1 MRPNNLR
8 HLSQCAQV
16 PSRSPRPAIGA
27 RQRGNALQRNGHT
40 VSDCLLL
47 GATGSNP
54 LHDHPQAKVLLLEA
68 GSNITETR
76 NRLDQLRLDFPEFPI
91 LLSVDTTRPDA
102 AEFMA
107 LGADDIIHPEA
118 GEHVLNYRVDALIQ
132 RSFTT
137 PLNSSPARFEN
148 SLAAEECHV
157 WSTLFNQ
164 AGAGLVKGRQ
174 KAFLNAL
181 DAARS
186 AATSITRD
194 PKAAQD
200 QITQILMAIEWELN
214 NQQARDLLAL
224 EEPVA
229 LSNAFV
235 SKLQAHDPV
244 EFLAELT
251 VLGHTSRKGAGRFS
265 LDADGGRKTHI
276 WMEFSIP
283 DELSDVL
290 LLTAVDITQRVD
302 LETALRES
310 VEQLEQRVQERTLD
324 IRRMNHM
331 LGVESHQRQRMTK
344 QVRESLVRM
353 TQGIISGKKILE
365 IALDNK
371 QDLSRIFPQSI
382 LIERPMD
389 IMGGDFIFTDSQ
401 GSKRIL
407 GLVDSTGHGIT
418 GAMVSLMGSSIINKT
433 LSSLSATD
441 PARFLQA
448 FSDEF
453 RSMGA
458 AEADGATMY
467 GFDAGVIVVDQERQ
481 VIEFAGAKTDLFQVR
496 NGETIIHK
504 GTRSSIELAVTR
516 PGQSSSIP
524 FSHITIPYEPG
535 DQFYMSTDG
544 VRDQFGGQSNRKLGR
559 KRLADMLAQHAHL
572 PANEREDAL
581 QRELLMW
588 KGANAKID
596 DATLVGIDC

>member
-8 HLSQCAQV
+8 PPSQGAPT
-16 PSRSPRPAIGA
+16 PSPSPRPVTRS
-27 RQRGNALQRNGHT
+27 RQRGPAVHWNGQT

-47 GATGSNP
+47 SATGSNP
-54 LHDHPQAKVLLLEA
+54 LHDHPQAKVLLLK
-68 GSNITETR
+68 GGKNIIETR
-76 NRLDQLRLDFPEFPI
+76 KRLEQLRMDFPEFPI
-91 LLSVDTTRPDA
+91 LLSLDTTRPDTE
-102 AEFMA
+102 EFLA
-107 LGADDIIHPEA
+107 LGADDIIHSGA
-118 GEHVLNYRVDALIQ
+118 GDHVLNYRVDALIG
-132 RSFTT
+132 RAFPA
-137 PLNSSPARFEN
+137 PLNDSPGNFEN
-148 SLAAEECHV
+148 SLAAEECAV

-164 AGAGLVKGRQ
+164 AGAGLIKGRQ
-174 KAFLNAL
+174 RSFLHAL
-181 DAARS
+181 ETVRS
-186 AATSITRD
+186 ATPALTRA
-194 PKAAQD
+194 PKAAQE
-200 QITQILMAIEWELN
+200 QITQVLMAIEWELN
-214 NQQARDLLAL
+214 NQQARELLAL
-224 EEPVA
+224 DEPVA
-229 LSNAFV
+229 LSNTFI
-235 SKLQAHDPV
+235 SRLQAQDPV
-244 EFLAELT
+244 EFLEELT
-251 VLGHTSRKGAGRFS
+251 RLGHTSRKGGGRFS
-265 LDADGGRKTHI
+265 LEAEEGRKTHL

-283 DELSDVL
+283 DDLSDIL
-290 LLTAVDITQRVD
+290 LLTAVDITRQVD

-324 IRRMNHM
+324 IRRMNHA
-331 LGVESHQRQRMTK
+331 LEVESHQRQRMTK

-371 QDLSRIFPQSI
+371 QDLCQTFPRSI

-389 IMGGDFIFTDSQ
+389 IMGGDFIFTHSH
-401 GSKRIL
+401 GSKRVL

-433 LSSLSATD
+433 LPSLSATD

-467 GFDAGVIVVDQERQ
+467 GFDAGVILVDQERQ

-496 NGETIIHK
+496 DGETLIHK

-516 PGQSSSIP
+516 PGQPSSIP

-572 PANEREDAL
+572 PTNEREDAL